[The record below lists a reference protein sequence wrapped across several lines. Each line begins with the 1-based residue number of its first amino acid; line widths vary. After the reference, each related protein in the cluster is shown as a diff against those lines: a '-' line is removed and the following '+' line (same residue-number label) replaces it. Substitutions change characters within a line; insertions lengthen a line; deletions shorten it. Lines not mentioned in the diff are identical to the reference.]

1 MLLSLFPACGIQSLS
16 ALFVQHMRTVLSAIL
31 SAVLTA
37 VLFALPAVANAQ
49 DQRPN
54 VVVILVD
61 DAGLTDFAPFG
72 GEARMP
78 AIQRL
83 ADSGIKFSSYHT
95 SPLCAPS
102 RAMLLTGIDNH
113 RTGIATIPEV
123 LTDNQTGKPGY
134 SMFFEPG
141 VKTLADRLK
150 AEGYATYMTGK
161 WHLGRRE
168 QDLPNSHGF
177 DRSFALD
184 ASGADNWE
192 QKPYMGYYDFA
203 PWYEDGKP
211 ADLPEDFYS
220 SKFIVDRMINYLDSG
235 QQAAQRQPF
244 FSYLA
249 FQAIHIPVQAPREIT
264 DSYNGIYD
272 QGWQQL
278 RERRRQRAI
287 ELGLIAADTPL
298 AEIPAGSQ
306 DWDALS
312 QQQRNLYARSM
323 QVQAAMLE
331 AMDSH
336 VGRLLDYLEARG
348 ELDNT
353 LFIVTSDNGPEPS
366 NPLAVPG
373 MRPWM
378 RFNGYNHSIDN
389 LGEKGSM
396 VAIGPEWA
404 SASASPFNLFK
415 FYAAEGGIR
424 VPLIIAGP
432 EIAPQRWQP
441 ATTMVTDIVP
451 TVLDYLG
458 IQHQPSDQP
467 AKDVAITGRSMMP
480 LIEGKVDAI
489 YRADEAIGMEVS
501 GNSALIKGDFKLT
514 RNTPPHGDNIWRLY
528 NLALDPGESNDLR
541 NQQPRRFAELMAD
554 YQRYEADFGVVSPAA
569 GFDYIEQTMRNSVAK
584 YLHNNWLSVALAA
597 LVALPLLWLLLFLP
611 LRTIYR
617 RARSR
622 PNQ

>member
-1 MLLSLFPACGIQSLS
+1 MLSSGSSKIRLTRLFSLISTLLLGLA
-16 ALFVQHMRTVLSAIL
+16 ALTHASEDDL
-31 SAVLTA
+31 
-37 VLFALPAVANAQ
+37 
-49 DQRPN
+49 RPN

-72 GEARMP
+72 GEAQMP
-78 AIQRL
+78 NIQTL
-83 ADSGIKFSSYHT
+83 ADRGSKFSNYHT

-123 LTDNQTGKPGY
+123 LSENQVDQPGY

-141 VKTLADRLK
+141 VRTLADRLK
-150 AEGYATYMTGK
+150 AAGYGTYMTGK
-161 WHLGRRE
+161 WHLGGRE
-168 QDLPNSHGF
+168 KDLPNGHGF

-220 SKFIVDRMINYLDSG
+220 SKFIVDRMISYLDSD
-235 QQAAQRQPF
+235 QQSEQRQPF

-264 DSYNGIYD
+264 DRYNGVYD
-272 QGWQQL
+272 QGWHKL
-278 RERRRQRAI
+278 RESRQQRAI
-287 ELGLIAADTPL
+287 ELGLIPADAPL
-298 AEIPAGSQ
+298 AKIPANSQ
-306 DWDALS
+306 DWESLS
-312 QQQRNLYARSM
+312 AEDKALYARAM

-331 AMDSH
+331 SMDTH
-336 VGRLLDYLEARG
+336 IGRFLEYLKVRG

-366 NPLAVPG
+366 YPLAVSG
-373 MRPWM
+373 MQQWM
-378 RFNGYNHSIDN
+378 RLNGYNHSIDN

-404 SASASPFNLFK
+404 NASASPLNMFK

-432 EIAPQRWQP
+432 AIAQQTWQP
-441 ATTMVTDIVP
+441 AMTMVTDITP
-451 TVLDYLG
+451 TVLDYLE
-458 IQHQPSDQP
+458 ISDQQ
-467 AKDVAITGRSMMP
+467 ANAVAITGRSMMP
-480 LIEGKVDAI
+480 LLEGSASAI
-489 YRADEAIGMEVS
+489 YGDDEAIGMEVS
-501 GNSALIKGDFKLT
+501 GNSALIKGDYKLT

-528 NLALDPGESNDLR
+528 NLAVDPGESHDLR
-541 NQQPRRFAELMAD
+541 AQQPQRYNQMMAD
-554 YQRYEADFGVVSPAA
+554 YSLYETEFGVIPPAED
-569 GFDYIEQTMRNSVAK
+569 FDYIAQTRSNAIEKILQRNR
-584 YLHNNWLSVALAA
+584 LRLALTA
-597 LVALPLLWLLLFLP
+597 VIVLLLIGLII
-611 LRTIYR
+611 RYVYR
-617 RARSR
+617 RQQAQR
-622 PNQ
+622 

>member
-1 MLLSLFPACGIQSLS
+1 MPSSPSSFWLMPGQRLAASMAFLAAMLATPVSSNETLSGTGS
-16 ALFVQHMRTVLSAIL
+16 
-31 SAVLTA
+31 
-37 VLFALPAVANAQ
+37 

-72 GEARMP
+72 GEAKMP
-78 AIQRL
+78 AIQTL
-83 ADSGIKFSSYHT
+83 AERGIKFSNYHT

-113 RTGIATIPEV
+113 RTGMGTIPEV
-123 LTDNQTGKPGY
+123 LTANQAGQPGY
-134 SMFFEPG
+134 SMFLEPG
-141 VKTLADRLK
+141 VRTLADRLK
-150 AEGYATYMTGK
+150 AEDYRTYMTGK
-161 WHLGRRE
+161 WHLGSGA

-220 SKFIVDRMINYLDSG
+220 SKFIVDRMIRYLESDK
-235 QQAAQRQPF
+235 QPNRRQPF

-264 DSYNGIYD
+264 DSYNGVYD
-272 QGWQQL
+272 QGWHQL
-278 RERRRQRAI
+278 RKMRHQRAI
-287 ELGLIAADTPL
+287 ALGLIAPDTAL
-298 AEIPAGSQ
+298 AEMPANSRDWGNLSPQ
-306 DWDALS
+306 DRA
-312 QQQRNLYARSM
+312 LYARAM

-331 AMDSH
+331 SMDSH
-336 VGRLLDYLEARG
+336 IGRFIEYLNGRG

-366 NPLAVPG
+366 YPLDISG
-373 MRPWM
+373 MKTWM
-378 RFNGYNHSIDN
+378 SFNGYNHRLDN

-404 SASASPFNLFK
+404 SASASPLNMFK

-432 EIAPQRWQP
+432 NIERQNWQP
-441 ATTMVTDIVP
+441 AMVMVTDIAP
-451 TVLDYLG
+451 TVLDYLEVKD
-458 IQHQPSDQP
+458 QHKE
-467 AKDVAITGRSMMP
+467 AVAITGRSMMP
-480 LIEGKVDAI
+480 LLEGSATEI
-489 YRADEAIGMEVS
+489 YADDEAIGMEVS
-501 GNSALIKGDFKLT
+501 GNSALIKGDYKLS
-514 RNTPPHGDNIWRLY
+514 RNSPPHGDNIWRLY
-528 NLALDPGESNDLR
+528 NLAADPGESQDLR
-541 NQQPRRFAELMAD
+541 ALQPEQFDLLMED
-554 YQRYEADFGVVSPAA
+554 YNNYASEFGVIPLLA
-569 GFDYIEQTMRNSVAK
+569 GFDYLEQARRNSIK
-584 YLHNNWLSVALAA
+584 NLMQSNWRGLALSAVVVLT
-597 LVALPLLWLLLFLP
+597 LFWL
-611 LRTIYR
+611 IIR
-617 RARSR
+617 RVRR
-622 PNQ
+622 RLQGQ

>member
-1 MLLSLFPACGIQSLS
+1 MLSLSSSFLLRSGQRLLVSMAFLAAALAMPVSSNEELS
-16 ALFVQHMRTVLSAIL
+16 DTR
-31 SAVLTA
+31 
-37 VLFALPAVANAQ
+37 N

-78 AIQRL
+78 AIQTL
-83 ADSGIKFSSYHT
+83 ADRGTKFSNYHT

-123 LTDNQTGKPGY
+123 LTDNQVGQPGY
-134 SMFFEPG
+134 SMFLEPG
-141 VKTLADRLK
+141 VRTLADRLK
-150 AEGYATYMTGK
+150 VAGYSTYMTGK
-161 WHLGRRE
+161 WHLGSGK

-203 PWYEDGKP
+203 PWYEDGQP
-211 ADLPEDFYS
+211 ADLPENFYS
-220 SKFIVDRMINYLDSG
+220 SKFIVDRMISYLDSYKDSDNQPD
-235 QQAAQRQPF
+235 QQAAPRQPF

-264 DSYNGIYD
+264 DSYNGVYD
-272 QGWQQL
+272 QGWHTL
-278 RERRRQRAI
+278 RKTRHQRAI
-287 ELGLIAADTPL
+287 ALGLIAADTPL
-298 AEIPAGSQ
+298 AEMPAGSK
-306 DWDALS
+306 DWANLS
-312 QQQRNLYARSM
+312 PEDRALYARAM

-331 AMDSH
+331 SMDSH
-336 VGRLLDYLEARG
+336 IGRFIEYLDARG

-353 LFIVTSDNGPEPS
+353 LLIVTSDNGPEPS
-366 NPLAVPG
+366 NPIEISG
-373 MRPWM
+373 METWM
-378 RFNGYNHSIDN
+378 SLNGYNYRLDN

-404 SASASPFNLFK
+404 SASASPLNMFK

-432 EIAPQRWQP
+432 KIAKQNWQP
-441 ATTMVTDIVP
+441 AMTMVTDIAP

-458 IQHQPSDQP
+458 VSDQQ
-467 AKDVAITGRSMMP
+467 KDTVAITGRSMMP
-480 LIEGKVDAI
+480 LLEGSATAI
-489 YRADEAIGMEVS
+489 YTDDEAIGIEVS
-501 GNSALIKGDFKLT
+501 GNSALIKGDYKLS
-514 RNTPPHGDNIWRLY
+514 RNSPPHGDNIWRLY
-528 NLALDPGESNDLR
+528 NLAADPGESQDLR
-541 NQQPRRFAELMAD
+541 ALQPEQFDLMMED
-554 YQRYEADFGVVSPAA
+554 YNNYESEFGVIPPAA
-569 GFDYIEQTMRNSVAK
+569 GFDYMVE
-584 YLHNNWLSVALAA
+584 
-597 LVALPLLWLLLFLP
+597 
-611 LRTIYR
+611 
-617 RARSR
+617 ARSNSIKKLLR
-622 PNQ
+622 SNWRELALSAVAVLVLFWLIIRSIRRRRQGHT

>member
-1 MLLSLFPACGIQSLS
+1 MLSSGSSKIRLTRLFSLISTLLLGLA
-16 ALFVQHMRTVLSAIL
+16 ALTHASEDDL
-31 SAVLTA
+31 
-37 VLFALPAVANAQ
+37 
-49 DQRPN
+49 RPN

-78 AIQRL
+78 NIQTL
-83 ADSGIKFSSYHT
+83 ADRGSKFSNYHT

-123 LTDNQTGKPGY
+123 LSENQVDQPGY

-141 VKTLADRLK
+141 VRTLADRLK
-150 AEGYATYMTGK
+150 ATGYGTYMTGK
-161 WHLGRRE
+161 WHLGGRE
-168 QDLPNSHGF
+168 QDLPNGHGF

-220 SKFIVDRMINYLDSG
+220 SKFIVDRMISYLDSD
-235 QQAAQRQPF
+235 QQSEQRQPF

-264 DSYNGIYD
+264 DRYNGVYD
-272 QGWQQL
+272 QGWHKL
-278 RERRRQRAI
+278 RESRQQRAI
-287 ELGLIAADTPL
+287 ELGLIPADAPL
-298 AEIPAGSQ
+298 AKIPANSQ
-306 DWDALS
+306 DWESLS
-312 QQQRNLYARSM
+312 AEDKALYARAM

-331 AMDSH
+331 SMDTH
-336 VGRLLDYLEARG
+336 IGRFLEYLKVRG

-366 NPLAVPG
+366 YPLAVSG
-373 MRPWM
+373 MQQWM

-404 SASASPFNLFK
+404 NASASPLNMFK

-424 VPLIIAGP
+424 VPLIITGP
-432 EIAPQRWQP
+432 AIAEQTWQP
-441 ATTMVTDIVP
+441 AITMVTDITP

-458 IQHQPSDQP
+458 VSDQQED
-467 AKDVAITGRSMMP
+467 AVAITGRSMMP
-480 LIEGKVDAI
+480 LLEGSASAI
-489 YRADEAIGMEVS
+489 YGDDEAIGMEVS
-501 GNSALIKGDFKLT
+501 GNSALIKGDYKLT

-528 NLALDPGESNDLR
+528 NLAVDPGESHDLR
-541 NQQPRRFAELMAD
+541 AQQPQRYNQMMAD
-554 YQRYEADFGVVSPAA
+554 YSLYETEFGVIPPAED
-569 GFDYIEQTMRNSVAK
+569 FDYIAQTRSNAIEKILQRNR
-584 YLHNNWLSVALAA
+584 LRLALTA
-597 LVALPLLWLLLFLP
+597 VIVLLLIGLII
-611 LRTIYR
+611 RYVYR
-617 RARSR
+617 RQQAQR
-622 PNQ
+622 

>member
-1 MLLSLFPACGIQSLS
+1 MLSSGSSKIRLTRLFSLISTLLLGLA
-16 ALFVQHMRTVLSAIL
+16 ALTHASEDDL
-31 SAVLTA
+31 
-37 VLFALPAVANAQ
+37 
-49 DQRPN
+49 RPN

-78 AIQRL
+78 NIQTL
-83 ADSGIKFSSYHT
+83 ADRGSKFSNYHT

-123 LTDNQTGKPGY
+123 LSENQVDQPGY

-141 VKTLADRLK
+141 VRTLADRLK
-150 AEGYATYMTGK
+150 AAGYGTYMTGK
-161 WHLGRRE
+161 WHLGGRE
-168 QDLPNSHGF
+168 KDLPNGHGF

-220 SKFIVDRMINYLDSG
+220 SKFIVDRMISYLDGDKQSK
-235 QQAAQRQPF
+235 QRQPF

-264 DSYNGIYD
+264 DRYNGVYD
-272 QGWQQL
+272 QGWHKL
-278 RERRRQRAI
+278 RESRQQRAI
-287 ELGLIAADTPL
+287 ELGLIPADAPL
-298 AEIPAGSQ
+298 AEMPANSQ
-306 DWDALS
+306 DWESLS
-312 QQQRNLYARSM
+312 AEDKALYARAM

-331 AMDSH
+331 SMDTH
-336 VGRLLDYLEARG
+336 IGRFLEYLKVRG

-366 NPLAVPG
+366 YPLAVSG
-373 MRPWM
+373 MQQWM
-378 RFNGYNHSIDN
+378 RLNGYNHSIDN

-404 SASASPFNLFK
+404 NASASPLNMFK

-432 EIAPQRWQP
+432 AIAQQTWQP
-441 ATTMVTDIVP
+441 AMTMVTDITP
-451 TVLDYLG
+451 TVLDYLE
-458 IQHQPSDQP
+458 ISDQQ
-467 AKDVAITGRSMMP
+467 ANAVAITGRSMMP
-480 LIEGKVDAI
+480 LLEGSASAI
-489 YRADEAIGMEVS
+489 YGDDEAIGMEVS
-501 GNSALIKGDFKLT
+501 GNSALIKGDYKLT

-528 NLALDPGESNDLR
+528 NLAVDPGESHDLR
-541 NQQPRRFAELMAD
+541 AQQPQRYNQMMAD
-554 YQRYEADFGVVSPAA
+554 YSLYETEFGVIPPAED
-569 GFDYIEQTMRNSVAK
+569 FDYIAQTRSNAIEKILQRNR
-584 YLHNNWLSVALAA
+584 LRLALTA
-597 LVALPLLWLLLFLP
+597 VIVLLLIGLII
-611 LRTIYR
+611 RYVYR
-617 RARSR
+617 RQQAQR
-622 PNQ
+622 

>member
-1 MLLSLFPACGIQSLS
+1 MLSSGSSKIRLTRLFSLISTLLLGLA
-16 ALFVQHMRTVLSAIL
+16 ALTHASEDDL
-31 SAVLTA
+31 
-37 VLFALPAVANAQ
+37 
-49 DQRPN
+49 RPN

-72 GEARMP
+72 GEAQMP
-78 AIQRL
+78 NIQTL
-83 ADSGIKFSSYHT
+83 ADRGSKFSNYHT

-123 LTDNQTGKPGY
+123 LSENQVDQPGY

-141 VKTLADRLK
+141 VRTLADRLK
-150 AEGYATYMTGK
+150 AAGYGTYMTGK
-161 WHLGRRE
+161 WHLGGRE
-168 QDLPNSHGF
+168 QDLPNGHGF

-220 SKFIVDRMINYLDSG
+220 SKFIVDRMISYLDADKQSK
-235 QQAAQRQPF
+235 QRQPF

-264 DSYNGIYD
+264 DRYNGVYD
-272 QGWQQL
+272 QGWHKL
-278 RERRRQRAI
+278 RESRQQRAI
-287 ELGLIAADTPL
+287 ELGLIPADAPL
-298 AEIPAGSQ
+298 AEIPANSQ
-306 DWDALS
+306 DWESLS
-312 QQQRNLYARSM
+312 AEDKALYARAM

-331 AMDSH
+331 SMDTH
-336 VGRLLDYLEARG
+336 IGRFLEYLKVRG

-366 NPLAVPG
+366 YPLAVSG
-373 MRPWM
+373 MQQWM
-378 RFNGYNHSIDN
+378 RLNGYNHSIDN

-404 SASASPFNLFK
+404 NASASPLNMFK

-432 EIAPQRWQP
+432 AIAQQTWQP
-441 ATTMVTDIVP
+441 AMTMVTDITP
-451 TVLDYLG
+451 TVLDYLE
-458 IQHQPSDQP
+458 ISDQQ
-467 AKDVAITGRSMMP
+467 ANAVAITGRSMMP
-480 LIEGKVDAI
+480 LLEGSASAI
-489 YRADEAIGMEVS
+489 YGDDEAIGMEVS
-501 GNSALIKGDFKLT
+501 GNSALIKGDYKLT

-528 NLALDPGESNDLR
+528 NLAVDPGESHDLR
-541 NQQPRRFAELMAD
+541 AQQPQRYNQMMAD
-554 YQRYEADFGVVSPAA
+554 YSLYETEFGVIPPAED
-569 GFDYIEQTMRNSVAK
+569 FDYIAQTRSNAIEKILQRNR
-584 YLHNNWLSVALAA
+584 LRLALTA
-597 LVALPLLWLLLFLP
+597 VIVLLLIGLII
-611 LRTIYR
+611 RYVYR
-617 RARSR
+617 RQQAQR
-622 PNQ
+622 

>member
-1 MLLSLFPACGIQSLS
+1 MAFIAA
-16 ALFVQHMRTVLSAIL
+16 ALVMPV
-31 SAVLTA
+31 
-37 VLFALPAVANAQ
+37 FALANTPSE

-78 AIQRL
+78 TIQTL
-83 ADSGIKFSSYHT
+83 ADRGTKFSNYHT

-123 LTDNQTGKPGY
+123 LTENQIGQPGY

-141 VKTLADRLK
+141 VRTLAERLK
-150 AEGYATYMTGK
+150 TVGYSTYMTGK
-161 WHLGRRE
+161 WHLGSGH

-192 QKPYMGYYDFA
+192 QKPYIGYYDSA
-203 PWYEDGKP
+203 PWYEDGKE

-220 SKFIVDRMINYLDSG
+220 SKFIVDRMIRYLDRDQPS
-235 QQAAQRQPF
+235 AARQPF

-264 DSYNGIYD
+264 DSYNGVYD
-272 QGWQQL
+272 QGWHKL
-278 RERRRQRAI
+278 RKTRHQRAI
-287 ELGLIAADTPL
+287 DLGLIAADTAL
-298 AEIPAGSQ
+298 AEMPANSK
-306 DWDALS
+306 DWENLS
-312 QQQRNLYARSM
+312 PEDRELYARAM

-331 AMDSH
+331 SMDSH
-336 VGRLLDYLEARG
+336 IGRFVAYLDARG
-348 ELDNT
+348 ELQNT

-366 NPLAVPG
+366 NPIEVSG
-373 MRPWM
+373 MKTWM
-378 RFNGYNHSIDN
+378 SLNGYNYQLDN
-389 LGEKGSM
+389 LGEQGSM

-404 SASASPFNLFK
+404 SASASPLNMFK

-432 EIAPQRWQP
+432 NIEQQNWQP
-441 ATTMVTDIVP
+441 AMTLVTDITP

-458 IQHQPSDQP
+458 VPGQQTDATAI
-467 AKDVAITGRSMMP
+467 AITGRSMMP
-480 LIEGKVDAI
+480 LLDGSASEI
-489 YRADEAIGMEVS
+489 YAEDEAIGIEVS
-501 GNSALIKGDFKLT
+501 GNSALIKGDYKLT

-528 NLALDPGESNDLR
+528 NLAVDPGESTDLR
-541 NQQPRRFAELMAD
+541 ALQPEQFDQLMAD
-554 YQRYEADFGVVSPAA
+554 YRDYEREFGVIPQVQ
-569 GFDYIEQTMRNSVAK
+569 GFDYMEQTRRNSIK
-584 YLHNNWLSVALAA
+584 KLLLNNWQTVALSTVILLLA
-597 LVALPLLWLLLFLP
+597 LWLVLWLAARLFK
-611 LRTIYR
+611 RTVYR
-617 RARSR
+617 RRQR
-622 PNQ
+622 QG

>member
-1 MLLSLFPACGIQSLS
+1 MLSSGSSKIRLTRLFSLISTLLLGLA
-16 ALFVQHMRTVLSAIL
+16 ALTHASEDDL
-31 SAVLTA
+31 
-37 VLFALPAVANAQ
+37 
-49 DQRPN
+49 RPN

-72 GEARMP
+72 GEAQMP
-78 AIQRL
+78 NIQTL
-83 ADSGIKFSSYHT
+83 ADRGSKFSNYHT

-123 LTDNQTGKPGY
+123 LSENQVDQPGY

-141 VKTLADRLK
+141 VRTLADRLK
-150 AEGYATYMTGK
+150 AAGYGTYMTGK
-161 WHLGRRE
+161 WHLGGRE
-168 QDLPNSHGF
+168 QDLPNGHGF

-220 SKFIVDRMINYLDSG
+220 SKFIVDRMISYLDADKQSK
-235 QQAAQRQPF
+235 QRQPF

-264 DSYNGIYD
+264 DRYNGVYD
-272 QGWQQL
+272 QGWHKL
-278 RERRRQRAI
+278 RESRQQRAI
-287 ELGLIAADTPL
+287 ELGLIPADAPL
-298 AEIPAGSQ
+298 AEMPANSQ
-306 DWDALS
+306 DWESLS
-312 QQQRNLYARSM
+312 AEDKALYARAM

-331 AMDSH
+331 SMDTH
-336 VGRLLDYLEARG
+336 IGRFLEYLKVRG

-366 NPLAVPG
+366 YPLAVSG
-373 MRPWM
+373 MQQWM
-378 RFNGYNHSIDN
+378 RLNGYNHSIDN

-404 SASASPFNLFK
+404 NASASPLNMFK

-432 EIAPQRWQP
+432 AIAQQTWQP
-441 ATTMVTDIVP
+441 AMTMVTDITP
-451 TVLDYLG
+451 TVLDYLE
-458 IQHQPSDQP
+458 ISDQQ
-467 AKDVAITGRSMMP
+467 ANAVAITGRSMMP
-480 LIEGKVDAI
+480 LLEGSASAI
-489 YRADEAIGMEVS
+489 YGDDEAIGMEVS
-501 GNSALIKGDFKLT
+501 GNSALIKGDYKLT

-528 NLALDPGESNDLR
+528 NLAVDPGESHDLR
-541 NQQPRRFAELMAD
+541 AQQPQRYNQMMAD
-554 YQRYEADFGVVSPAA
+554 YSLYETEFGVIPPAED
-569 GFDYIEQTMRNSVAK
+569 FDYIAQTRSNAIEKILQRNR
-584 YLHNNWLSVALAA
+584 LRLALTA
-597 LVALPLLWLLLFLP
+597 VIVLLLIGLII
-611 LRTIYR
+611 RYVYR
-617 RARSR
+617 RQQAQR
-622 PNQ
+622 

>member
-1 MLLSLFPACGIQSLS
+1 MLSSGSSKIRLTRLFSLISTLLLGLA
-16 ALFVQHMRTVLSAIL
+16 ALTHASEDDL
-31 SAVLTA
+31 
-37 VLFALPAVANAQ
+37 
-49 DQRPN
+49 RPN

-78 AIQRL
+78 NIQTL
-83 ADSGIKFSSYHT
+83 ADRGSKFSNYHT

-123 LTDNQTGKPGY
+123 LSENQVDQPGY

-141 VKTLADRLK
+141 VRTLADRLK
-150 AEGYATYMTGK
+150 AAGYGTYMTGK
-161 WHLGRRE
+161 WHLGGRE
-168 QDLPNSHGF
+168 QDLPNGHGF

-220 SKFIVDRMINYLDSG
+220 SKFIVDRMISYLDSD
-235 QQAAQRQPF
+235 QQSEQRQPF

-264 DSYNGIYD
+264 DRYNGVYD
-272 QGWQQL
+272 QGWHKL
-278 RERRRQRAI
+278 RESRQQRAI
-287 ELGLIAADTPL
+287 ELGLIPADAPL
-298 AEIPAGSQ
+298 AEIPANSQ
-306 DWDALS
+306 DWESLS
-312 QQQRNLYARSM
+312 AEDKALYARAM

-331 AMDSH
+331 SMDTH
-336 VGRLLDYLEARG
+336 IGRFLEYLKVRG

-366 NPLAVPG
+366 YPLAVSG
-373 MRPWM
+373 MQQWM
-378 RFNGYNHSIDN
+378 RLNGYNHSIDN

-404 SASASPFNLFK
+404 NASASPLNMFK

-432 EIAPQRWQP
+432 AIAQQTWQP
-441 ATTMVTDIVP
+441 AMTMVTDITP
-451 TVLDYLG
+451 TVLDYLE
-458 IQHQPSDQP
+458 ISDQQ
-467 AKDVAITGRSMMP
+467 ANAVAITGRSMMP
-480 LIEGKVDAI
+480 LLEGSASAI
-489 YRADEAIGMEVS
+489 YGDDEAIGMEVS
-501 GNSALIKGDFKLT
+501 GNSALIKGDYKLT

-528 NLALDPGESNDLR
+528 NLAVDPGESHDLR
-541 NQQPRRFAELMAD
+541 AQQPQRYNQMMAD
-554 YQRYEADFGVVSPAA
+554 YSLYETEFGVIPPAED
-569 GFDYIEQTMRNSVAK
+569 FDYIAQTRSNAIEKILQRNR
-584 YLHNNWLSVALAA
+584 LRLALTA
-597 LVALPLLWLLLFLP
+597 VIVLLLIGLII
-611 LRTIYR
+611 RYVYR
-617 RARSR
+617 RQQAQR
-622 PNQ
+622 

>member
-1 MLLSLFPACGIQSLS
+1 MPAPCSTSLVQRLSLFIAFLAAALATPILALADTPAD
-16 ALFVQHMRTVLSAIL
+16 
-31 SAVLTA
+31 
-37 VLFALPAVANAQ
+37 

-72 GEARMP
+72 GEAQMP
-78 AIQRL
+78 NIQTL
-83 ADSGIKFSSYHT
+83 ADRGTKFSNYHT

-123 LTDNQTGKPGY
+123 LTDNQIGQPGY

-141 VKTLADRLK
+141 VRTLADRLK
-150 AEGYATYMTGK
+150 AAGYSTYMTGK
-161 WHLGRRE
+161 WHLGGRE
-168 QDLPNSHGF
+168 QDLPNGHGF

-211 ADLPEDFYS
+211 ADLPKDFYS
-220 SKFIVDRMINYLDSG
+220 SKFIVDRMISYLDSD
-235 QQAAQRQPF
+235 QQATPRQPF

-264 DSYNGIYD
+264 DSYNGVYD
-272 QGWQQL
+272 QGWHKL
-278 RERRRQRAI
+278 RKTRHQRAI
-287 ELGLIAADTPL
+287 AMGLIAADTPL
-298 AEIPAGSQ
+298 AEMPANSK
-306 DWDALS
+306 DWESLS
-312 QQQRNLYARSM
+312 PEDRALYARSM

-331 AMDSH
+331 SMDSH
-336 VGRLLDYLEARG
+336 IGRFIEYLDARG

-366 NPLAVPG
+366 YPLDISG
-373 MRPWM
+373 MKTWM
-378 RFNGYNHSIDN
+378 SLNGYNYRLDN
-389 LGEKGSM
+389 LGERGSM

-404 SASASPFNLFK
+404 NASASPLNMFK

-432 EIAPQRWQP
+432 NVKQQNWQP
-441 ATTMVTDIVP
+441 AMTLVTDITP
-451 TVLDYLG
+451 TVLDYLAVPN
-458 IQHQPSDQP
+458 QQTD
-467 AKDVAITGRSMMP
+467 AVAITGRSMMP
-480 LIEGKVDAI
+480 LLEGSASEI
-489 YRADEAIGMEVS
+489 YADDEAIGIEVS
-501 GNSALIKGDFKLT
+501 GNSALIKGDYKLT

-528 NLALDPGESNDLR
+528 NLAVDPGESKDLR
-541 NQQPRRFAELMAD
+541 ALQPEQFDQLMED
-554 YQRYEADFGVVSPAA
+554 YQRYESEFGVIPPMADFDYMVQTRTNSIKKLLLSNWRALLLTAVIVLPLVS
-569 GFDYIEQTMRNSVAK
+569 
-584 YLHNNWLSVALAA
+584 W
-597 LVALPLLWLLLFLP
+597 LLWLII
-611 LRTIYR
+611 RTICR
-617 RARSR
+617 RR
-622 PNQ
+622 QKQT

>member
-1 MLLSLFPACGIQSLS
+1 MPSSPSSFWLMPGQRLAASMAFLVAMLATPVSSNETLSGTGS
-16 ALFVQHMRTVLSAIL
+16 
-31 SAVLTA
+31 
-37 VLFALPAVANAQ
+37 

-61 DAGLTDFAPFG
+61 DAGLTDFTPFG
-72 GEARMP
+72 GEAKMP
-78 AIQRL
+78 AIQTL
-83 ADSGIKFSSYHT
+83 AERGIKFSNYHT

-123 LTDNQTGKPGY
+123 LTANQAGQPGY
-134 SMFFEPG
+134 SMFLEPG
-141 VKTLADRLK
+141 VRTLADRLK
-150 AEGYATYMTGK
+150 AEDYRTYMTGK
-161 WHLGRRE
+161 WHLGSGA

-220 SKFIVDRMINYLDSG
+220 SKFIVDRMIRYLESDK
-235 QQAAQRQPF
+235 QPNRRQPF

-264 DSYNGIYD
+264 DSYNGVYD
-272 QGWQQL
+272 QGWHQL
-278 RERRRQRAI
+278 RKMRHQRAI
-287 ELGLIAADTPL
+287 ALGLIAPDTAL
-298 AEIPAGSQ
+298 TEMPANSRDWGNLSPQ
-306 DWDALS
+306 DRA
-312 QQQRNLYARSM
+312 LYARAM

-331 AMDSH
+331 SMDSH
-336 VGRLLDYLEARG
+336 IGRFIEYLNGRG

-366 NPLAVPG
+366 YPLDISG
-373 MRPWM
+373 MKTWM
-378 RFNGYNHSIDN
+378 SFNGYNHRLDN

-404 SASASPFNLFK
+404 SASASPLNMFK

-432 EIAPQRWQP
+432 NIERQNWQP
-441 ATTMVTDIVP
+441 AMVMVTDIAP
-451 TVLDYLG
+451 TVLDYLEVKD
-458 IQHQPSDQP
+458 QHKE
-467 AKDVAITGRSMMP
+467 AVAITGRSMMP
-480 LIEGKVDAI
+480 LLEGSATEI
-489 YRADEAIGMEVS
+489 YADDEAIGMEVS
-501 GNSALIKGDFKLT
+501 GNSVLIKGDYKLS
-514 RNTPPHGDNIWRLY
+514 RNSPPHGDNIWRLY
-528 NLALDPGESNDLR
+528 NLAADPGESQDLR
-541 NQQPRRFAELMAD
+541 ALQPEQFDPMMED
-554 YQRYEADFGVVSPAA
+554 YKKYESEFGVIPLLA
-569 GFDYIEQTMRNSVAK
+569 GFDYLEQARRNSIK
-584 YLHNNWLSVALAA
+584 NLIQSNWRGLALSAMVVLT
-597 LVALPLLWLLLFLP
+597 LFWL
-611 LRTIYR
+611 IIR
-617 RARSR
+617 RVRR
-622 PNQ
+622 RL

>member
-1 MLLSLFPACGIQSLS
+1 MPGI
-16 ALFVQHMRTVLSAIL
+16 
-31 SAVLTA
+31 AVT
-37 VLFALPAVANAQ
+37 NDTED

-78 AIQRL
+78 HIQTL
-83 ADSGIKFSSYHT
+83 ADRGTKFSNYHT

-123 LTDNQTGKPGY
+123 LTDNQVDQPGY

-141 VKTLADRLK
+141 VTTLAERLK
-150 AEGYATYMTGK
+150 TAGYTTYMTGK
-161 WHLGRRE
+161 WHLGGRE
-168 QDLPNSHGF
+168 QDLPNGHGF

-211 ADLPEDFYS
+211 ANLPEDFYS
-220 SKFIVDRMINYLDSG
+220 SKFIVDRMISYLDKD
-235 QQAAQRQPF
+235 QQPSPRQPF

-264 DSYNGIYD
+264 DSYNGVYD
-272 QGWQQL
+272 QGWHKL
-278 RERRRQRAI
+278 RERRQQRAI
-287 ELGLIAADTPL
+287 ELGLIPADAPL
-298 AEIPAGSQ
+298 AEMPADSKQ
-306 DWDALS
+306 WQSLS
-312 QQQRNLYARSM
+312 PEDRALYARAM

-331 AMDSH
+331 SMDSH
-336 VGRLLDYLEARG
+336 IGRFIAYLKARG

-366 NPLAVPG
+366 DPLAISG
-373 MRPWM
+373 MQTWM
-378 RFNGYNHSIDN
+378 SFNGYNHRLDN

-404 SASASPFNLFK
+404 SASASPLNMFK
-415 FYAAEGGIR
+415 FYTAEGGIR

-432 EIAPQRWQP
+432 EIAEQIWQP
-441 ATTMVTDIVP
+441 AMTMVTDIAP
-451 TVLDYLG
+451 TVLDYLNIPDQQADG
-458 IQHQPSDQP
+458 I
-467 AKDVAITGRSMMP
+467 AITGRSMMP
-480 LIEGKVDAI
+480 LLKGSASAI
-489 YRADEAIGMEVS
+489 YAEDEAIGMEVS
-501 GNSALIKGDFKLT
+501 GNSALIKGDYKLT
-514 RNTPPHGDNIWRLY
+514 RNSPPHGDNIWRLY
-528 NLALDPGESNDLR
+528 NLAVDPGEVRDLR
-541 NQQPRRFAELMAD
+541 GQQPERFDQLLED
-554 YQRYEADFGVVSPAA
+554 YKDYESEFGVIPPAA
-569 GFDYIEQTMRNSVAK
+569 GFDYMAQTRRNSIK
-584 YLHNNWLSVALAA
+584 KLLQSNWRGLALSSVIA
-597 LVALPLLWLLLFLP
+597 LLLLSLIIRF
-611 LRTIYR
+611 IYR
-617 RARSR
+617 RRQS
-622 PNQ
+622 

>member
-1 MLLSLFPACGIQSLS
+1 MPAPCSTSLVQRLSLFIAFLAAALATPILALADTPAD
-16 ALFVQHMRTVLSAIL
+16 
-31 SAVLTA
+31 
-37 VLFALPAVANAQ
+37 

-72 GEARMP
+72 GEAQMP
-78 AIQRL
+78 NIQTL
-83 ADSGIKFSSYHT
+83 ADRGTKFSNYHT

-123 LTDNQTGKPGY
+123 LTDNQIGQPGY

-141 VKTLADRLK
+141 VRTLADRLK
-150 AEGYATYMTGK
+150 AAGYSTYMTGK
-161 WHLGRRE
+161 WHLGGRE
-168 QDLPNSHGF
+168 QDLPNGHGF

-211 ADLPEDFYS
+211 ADLPKDFYS
-220 SKFIVDRMINYLDSG
+220 SKFIVDRMISYLDSD
-235 QQAAQRQPF
+235 QQATPRQPF

-264 DSYNGIYD
+264 DSYNGVYD
-272 QGWQQL
+272 QGWHKL
-278 RERRRQRAI
+278 RKTRHQRAI
-287 ELGLIAADTPL
+287 AMGLIAADTPL
-298 AEIPAGSQ
+298 AEMPANSK
-306 DWDALS
+306 DWESLS
-312 QQQRNLYARSM
+312 PEDRALYARSM

-331 AMDSH
+331 SMDSH
-336 VGRLLDYLEARG
+336 IGRFIEYLDARG

-366 NPLAVPG
+366 YPLDISG
-373 MRPWM
+373 MKTWM
-378 RFNGYNHSIDN
+378 SLNGYNYRLDN
-389 LGEKGSM
+389 LGERGSM

-404 SASASPFNLFK
+404 NASASPLNMFK

-432 EIAPQRWQP
+432 NVKQQNWQP
-441 ATTMVTDIVP
+441 AMTLVTDITP
-451 TVLDYLG
+451 TVLDYLAVPN
-458 IQHQPSDQP
+458 QQTD
-467 AKDVAITGRSMMP
+467 AVAITGRSMMP
-480 LIEGKVDAI
+480 LLEGSASEI
-489 YRADEAIGMEVS
+489 YADDEAIGIEVS
-501 GNSALIKGDFKLT
+501 GNSALIKGDYKLT

-528 NLALDPGESNDLR
+528 NLAVDPGESKDLR
-541 NQQPRRFAELMAD
+541 ALQPEQFDQLMSD
-554 YQRYEADFGVVSPAA
+554 YQLYESEFGVIPPMSD
-569 GFDYIEQTMRNSVAK
+569 FDYMVQTRTNSAK
-584 YLHNNWLSVALAA
+584 KLLRSNWRALLLTAVIVLP
-597 LVALPLLWLLLFLP
+597 LVSWLLWLII
-611 LRTIYR
+611 RTICR
-617 RARSR
+617 RR
-622 PNQ
+622 QKQT

>member
-1 MLLSLFPACGIQSLS
+1 MLSSGSSKIRLTRLFSLISTLLLGLA
-16 ALFVQHMRTVLSAIL
+16 ALTHASEDDL
-31 SAVLTA
+31 
-37 VLFALPAVANAQ
+37 
-49 DQRPN
+49 RPN

-78 AIQRL
+78 NIQTL
-83 ADSGIKFSSYHT
+83 ADRGSKFSNYHT

-123 LTDNQTGKPGY
+123 LSENQVDQPGY

-141 VKTLADRLK
+141 VRTLADRLK
-150 AEGYATYMTGK
+150 AAGYGTYMTGK
-161 WHLGRRE
+161 WHLGGRE
-168 QDLPNSHGF
+168 KDLPNGHGF

-220 SKFIVDRMINYLDSG
+220 SKFIVDRMISYLDADKQSK
-235 QQAAQRQPF
+235 QRQPF

-264 DSYNGIYD
+264 DRYNGVYD
-272 QGWQQL
+272 QGWHKL
-278 RERRRQRAI
+278 RESRQQRAI
-287 ELGLIAADTPL
+287 ELGLIPADAPL
-298 AEIPAGSQ
+298 AEIPANSQ
-306 DWDALS
+306 DWESLS
-312 QQQRNLYARSM
+312 AEDKALYARAM

-331 AMDSH
+331 SMDTH
-336 VGRLLDYLEARG
+336 IGRFLEYLKVRG

-366 NPLAVPG
+366 YPLAVSG
-373 MRPWM
+373 MQQWM
-378 RFNGYNHSIDN
+378 RLNGYNHSIDN

-404 SASASPFNLFK
+404 NASASPLNMFK

-432 EIAPQRWQP
+432 AIAQQTWQP
-441 ATTMVTDIVP
+441 AMTMVTDITP
-451 TVLDYLG
+451 TVLDYLE
-458 IQHQPSDQP
+458 ISDQQ
-467 AKDVAITGRSMMP
+467 ANAVAITGRSMMP
-480 LIEGKVDAI
+480 LLEGSASAI
-489 YRADEAIGMEVS
+489 YGDDEAIGMEVS
-501 GNSALIKGDFKLT
+501 GNSALIKGDYKLT

-528 NLALDPGESNDLR
+528 NLAVDPGESHDLR
-541 NQQPRRFAELMAD
+541 AQQPQRYNQMMAD
-554 YQRYEADFGVVSPAA
+554 YSLYETEFGVIPPAED
-569 GFDYIEQTMRNSVAK
+569 FDYIAQTRSNAIEKILQRNR
-584 YLHNNWLSVALAA
+584 LRLALTA
-597 LVALPLLWLLLFLP
+597 VIVLLLIGLII
-611 LRTIYR
+611 RYVYR
-617 RARSR
+617 RQQAQR
-622 PNQ
+622 

>member
-1 MLLSLFPACGIQSLS
+1 MPSSPSSFWLMPGQRLAASMAFLVAMLATPVSSNETLSGTGS
-16 ALFVQHMRTVLSAIL
+16 
-31 SAVLTA
+31 
-37 VLFALPAVANAQ
+37 

-61 DAGLTDFAPFG
+61 DAGLTDFTPFG
-72 GEARMP
+72 GEAKMP
-78 AIQRL
+78 AIQTL
-83 ADSGIKFSSYHT
+83 AERGIKFSNYHT

-123 LTDNQTGKPGY
+123 LTANQAGQPGY
-134 SMFFEPG
+134 SMFLEPG
-141 VKTLADRLK
+141 VRTLADRLK
-150 AEGYATYMTGK
+150 AEDYRTYMTGK
-161 WHLGRRE
+161 WHLGSGA

-220 SKFIVDRMINYLDSG
+220 SKFIVDRMIRYLESDK
-235 QQAAQRQPF
+235 QPNRRQPF

-264 DSYNGIYD
+264 DSYNGVYD
-272 QGWQQL
+272 QGWHQL
-278 RERRRQRAI
+278 RKMRHQRAI
-287 ELGLIAADTPL
+287 ALGLIAPDTAL
-298 AEIPAGSQ
+298 AEMPANSRDWGNLSPQ
-306 DWDALS
+306 DRA
-312 QQQRNLYARSM
+312 LYARAM

-331 AMDSH
+331 SMDSH
-336 VGRLLDYLEARG
+336 IGRFIEYLNGRG

-366 NPLAVPG
+366 YPLDISG
-373 MRPWM
+373 MKTWM
-378 RFNGYNHSIDN
+378 SFNGYNHRLDN

-404 SASASPFNLFK
+404 SASASPLNMFK

-432 EIAPQRWQP
+432 NIERQNWQP
-441 ATTMVTDIVP
+441 AMVMVTDIAP
-451 TVLDYLG
+451 TVLDYLEVKD
-458 IQHQPSDQP
+458 QHKE
-467 AKDVAITGRSMMP
+467 AVAITGRSMMP
-480 LIEGKVDAI
+480 LLEGSATEI
-489 YRADEAIGMEVS
+489 YADDEAIGMEVS
-501 GNSALIKGDFKLT
+501 GNSVLIKGDYKLS
-514 RNTPPHGDNIWRLY
+514 RNSPPHGDNIWRLY
-528 NLALDPGESNDLR
+528 NLAADPGESQDLR
-541 NQQPRRFAELMAD
+541 ALQPEQFDLMMED
-554 YQRYEADFGVVSPAA
+554 YKKYASEFGVIPLLA
-569 GFDYIEQTMRNSVAK
+569 GFDYLEQARRNSIK
-584 YLHNNWLSVALAA
+584 NLMQSNWRGLALSAVVVLT
-597 LVALPLLWLLLFLP
+597 LFWL
-611 LRTIYR
+611 IIR
-617 RARSR
+617 RVRR
-622 PNQ
+622 RL